1 MRGTLLDYVLLQN
14 SKIHNCEPVMYIL
27 YRHKVVYTTHS
38 RAFETVEGLYYSMYT
53 YVAAVCLHKTYI
65 KPCESS
71 AVNDKRL

>member
-1 MRGTLLDYVLLQN
+1 MYFYRTARYIIVSLLCV
-14 SKIHNCEPVMYIL
+14 H
-27 YRHKVVYTTHS
+27 YRHKVLYTTHS